1 MLNEE
6 PSDEWLE
13 GINASF
19 VNEGV
24 VPGERPKKAIDSWFC
39 GKSQGP
45 FGPIGT
51 PAFARI
57 MGWFMTNTKFGDE
70 LAEPIRY
77 SVFFFDHSFWALNV
91 PLPIGNRICI
101 DPFKYLQMNAEATRN
116 MLRKDTVALEALNN
130 HLEREIDLL
139 LTVENIHKKIETG
152 RFVPNGWPLLLSADL
167 HLQAAAALLR
177 LPQPNPRVIELIRF
191 SVEIALKAFISA
203 HDGFPDVRW
212 DDGKFRTETLS
223 IKNGHDL
230 DALFDLATARGECS
244 LFAKLELSMFPK
256 VEARYSATPRSL
268 SDSWH
273 AYQLGLDYVFMA
285 VRYIEASLLNSK
297 HVGRVE

>member
-13 GINASF
+13 GINASL
-19 VNEGV
+19 VKEGV
-24 VPGERPKKAIDSWFC
+24 APGERPKKAIDSWFC
-39 GKSQGP
+39 GQSLGP
-45 FGPIGT
+45 FGPLGT
-51 PAFARI
+51 PEFKRI
-57 MGWFMTNTKFGDE
+57 MDWFMKNTKLGDE
-70 LAEPIRY
+70 FAEPIRY

-101 DPFKYLQMNAEATRN
+101 DPLKYLQMNAEATLN

-139 LTVENIHKKIETG
+139 LTMENIHKEIETD

-177 LPQPNPRVIELIRF
+177 LPQPNPRAIELVRF

-203 HDGFPDVRW
+203 HDGFPDKQW
-212 DDGKFRTETLS
+212 DDRKFRIKTFS
-223 IKNGHDL
+223 IKDGHNL
-230 DALFDLATARGECS
+230 DSLFDLAALRGECS
-244 LFAKLELSMFPK
+244 LFAKSDLSMFSS
-256 VEARYSATPRSL
+256 VGTRYSVTPR
-268 SDSWH
+268 
-273 AYQLGLDYVFMA
+273 
-285 VRYIEASLLNSK
+285 ETLNK
-297 HVGRVE
+297 